1 MKAVIKTKIKFLD
14 MSYPENFYIKN
25 NKAKQTNQ
33 AEHLIQKYNLQL
45 DFSSSLGEIYVDSD
59 FKELAQQNKEQ
70 LIRQLEIL
78 E

>member
-1 MKAVIKTKIKFLD
+1 MRAIIKTKIKFLD
-14 MSYPENFYIKN
+14 MCYSENFYIKN
-25 NKAKQTNQ
+25 NKAKLTQN
-33 AEHLIQKYNLQL
+33 ANHLIDKHNLQL

>member
-1 MKAVIKTKIKFLD
+1 MRAIIKTKIKFLD
-14 MSYPENFYIKN
+14 MCYPENFYIKN
-25 NKAKQTNQ
+25 NKVNQTTK
-33 AEHLIQKYNLQL
+33 AEYLIQKYDLQL
-45 DFSSSLGEIYVDSD
+45 DFSSPLGEIYADSD

>member
-1 MKAVIKTKIKFLD
+1 MRAVIKTKINFLE

-25 NKAKQTNQ
+25 NKVKQTDN
-33 AEHLIQKYNLQL
+33 ADYLIEKYNLQL
-45 DFSSSLGEIYVDSD
+45 DFTSDLGSIFVDSD
-59 FKELAQQNKEQ
+59 FKESALKIKEK

>member
-1 MKAVIKTKIKFLD
+1 

-25 NKAKQTNQ
+25 NKVKQTDN
-33 AEHLIQKYNLQL
+33 ADYLIEKYNLQL
-45 DFSSSLGEIYVDSD
+45 DFTSDLGSIFVDSD
-59 FKELAQQNKEQ
+59 FKESALKIKEK